1 MSRQSQFLFCL
12 LAALVV
18 LFTACQQNSG
28 LAYYHFPDEVTTL
41 NDVDPAYR
49 KYFEAQNGRNYGA
62 DEQRAA
68 LAKAVHHARMP
79 VPKYVP
85 NQAAPKRKLARR
97 GKTYTKRVKV
107 ARRGKAYTKRS
118 KVARRSKAS
127 SRKRVATRKRST
139 GRRRRG

>member
-18 LFTACQQNSG
+18 LFTGCQQDKG

-68 LAKAVHHARMP
+68 LAKAVHHAKMP

-97 GKTYTKRVKV
+97 GKTYTKR
-107 ARRGKAYTKRS
+107 G

-127 SRKRVATRKRST
+127 SRKRVVTRKRST